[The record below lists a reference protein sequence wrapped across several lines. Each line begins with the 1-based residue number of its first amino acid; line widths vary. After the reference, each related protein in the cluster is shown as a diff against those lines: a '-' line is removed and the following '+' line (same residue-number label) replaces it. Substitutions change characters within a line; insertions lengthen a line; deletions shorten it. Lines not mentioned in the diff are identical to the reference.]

1 MPPIFLNILKK
12 LFFTKQFSRKNFK
25 SWEEAL
31 KNTTSY
37 NTENV
42 FMNHVNYSS
51 CFHEKI
57 HIFVINKLKKLTCSV
72 FVEKGTHRKKTIV
85 VNAFLLKSQ

>member
-1 MPPIFLNILKK
+1 MLLCDMYVINNMAKA
-12 LFFTKQFSRKNFK
+12 S
-25 SWEEAL
+25 
-31 KNTTSY
+31 
-37 NTENV
+37 
-42 FMNHVNYSS
+42 MNHVKYSS
-51 CFHEKI
+51 DFHEKI